1 MRDGVVQIQME
12 GRKEKW
18 RVECKVES
26 VLYGFRSRFKM
37 SETQLAS

>member
-1 MRDGVVQIQME
+1 MRDGVVRIQMD

-26 VLYGFRSRFKM
+26 VLYGCRSRLLI
-37 SETQLAS
+37 SQLAC